1 MLDVANKPIMLS
13 AIMLDV
19 ANKPIM
25 LSAIM
30 LNVVMLSVVAS
41 LKYFIKNSY
50 RIYPSQWRLD
60 NEDQI
65 VWPAPSWGLRYK
77 TVLQP

>member
-1 MLDVANKPIMLS
+1 MLN
-13 AIMLDV
+13 V

-30 LNVVMLSVVAS
+30 LNVVMLSVVMPSVLAS
-41 LKYFIKNSY
+41 SKYFSKNSY

-60 NEDQI
+60 IEDQI
-65 VWPAPSWGLRYK
+65 VWPAPSRGLRYK
-77 TVLQP
+77 TFLQP